1 MRFTATRLQARKQK
15 GELAMNRVFFLSFI
29 LYSLFVA
36 SSVSA
41 AESQSWTLRPGD
53 SLETIASA
61 LEIPQ
66 EEIRKHNP
74 GIRDSNLQIGQKLT
88 LPLQSYQASKAL
100 QDDRSRKGE
109 RIAMLETANDDLKRQ
124 VASAESQLR
133 WQPLWFW
140 GFWICFG
147 IVAFVA
153 GGAFWIFRQ
162 THPKVFEE
170 PRDRTV
176 GDLRESQLRLR
187 SFPREDKDAAGYG
200 MEWHAPLKR
209 VHAHR

>member
-1 MRFTATRLQARKQK
+1 
-15 GELAMNRVFFLSFI
+15 MNRVFFLSFI

-36 SSVSA
+36 SSLSA

-53 SLETIASA
+53 SLETIAAA

-74 GIRDSNLQIGQKLT
+74 GIQDSNLQIGRKLI
-88 LPLQSYQASKAL
+88 LPLQSYEASKAL
-100 QDDRSRKGE
+100 QDDRARKGE
-109 RIAMLETANDDLKRQ
+109 RITMLEKANGDLERQ
-124 VASAESQLR
+124 LASAESQLR

-140 GFWICFG
+140 GFWISFG
-147 IVAFVA
+147 IVAFVV

-170 PRDRTV
+170 PHNRTL

-187 SFPREDKDAAGYG
+187 SFPREEENRAGYG
-200 MEWHAPLKR
+200 MAWQSPLKR
-209 VHAHR
+209 AHAHR

>member
-1 MRFTATRLQARKQK
+1 
-15 GELAMNRVFFLSFI
+15 MNRGFFLSFI

-36 SSVSA
+36 SSLSA

-53 SLETIASA
+53 SLETIAAA

-74 GIRDSNLQIGQKLT
+74 GIQDSNLQIGRKLI
-88 LPLQSYQASKAL
+88 LPLQSYGASKAL
-100 QDDRSRKGE
+100 QDDRARKGE
-109 RIAMLETANDDLKRQ
+109 RITMLEKANGDLERQ
-124 VASAESQLR
+124 LASAESQLH

-140 GFWICFG
+140 GFWISFG
-147 IVAFVA
+147 IVAFVV

-170 PRDRTV
+170 PHNRTL

-187 SFPREDKDAAGYG
+187 SFPREEENRAGYG
-200 MEWHAPLKR
+200 MAWQSPLKR
-209 VHAHR
+209 AHAHR

>member
-1 MRFTATRLQARKQK
+1 
-15 GELAMNRVFFLSFI
+15 MNRSFFLSFI
-29 LYSLFVA
+29 LYSLLVA
-36 SSVSA
+36 SSLPA

-53 SLETIASA
+53 SIETIATT

-74 GIRDSNLQIGQKLT
+74 GIRDSNLQIGQKLS
-88 LPLQSYQASKAL
+88 LPLQSYEASKAL
-100 QDDRSRKGE
+100 QDDRARKGE
-109 RIAMLETANDDLKRQ
+109 RITVLEKANDNLETRL
-124 VASAESQLR
+124 ASAESQLR

-147 IVAFVA
+147 IVAFVV

-170 PRDRTV
+170 PHDRSL

-187 SFPREDKDAAGYG
+187 SFPREDKEAAGYG
-200 MEWHAPLKR
+200 MGWQPPLKR
-209 VHAHR
+209 MHAHR

>member
-1 MRFTATRLQARKQK
+1 
-15 GELAMNRVFFLSFI
+15 MNRGFFLSFI

-36 SSVSA
+36 SSLSA

-53 SLETIASA
+53 SLETIAAA

>member
-1 MRFTATRLQARKQK
+1 
-15 GELAMNRVFFLSFI
+15 MNRGFFLSFI

-36 SSVSA
+36 SSLSA

-53 SLETIASA
+53 SLETIAA
-61 LEIPQ
+61 TLEIPA

-88 LPLQSYQASKAL
+88 LPLQSYEGSKAL
-100 QDDRSRKGE
+100 QDDRARKGE
-109 RIAMLETANDDLKRQ
+109 RIAMLEKTNSDLETQ
-124 VASAESQLR
+124 LASAASQLR

-170 PRDRTV
+170 PHDRSL
-176 GDLRESQLRLR
+176 GDLRESQMRLR
-187 SFPREDKDAAGYG
+187 SFPREDEDAAGYG
-200 MEWHAPLKR
+200 LEWQPPLKR
-209 VHAHR
+209 AHAHR

>member
-1 MRFTATRLQARKQK
+1 
-15 GELAMNRVFFLSFI
+15 MNRGFFLSFI

-36 SSVSA
+36 SSLSA

-53 SLETIASA
+53 SLETIAAA

-74 GIRDSNLQIGQKLT
+74 GIQDSNLQIGRKLI
-88 LPLQSYQASKAL
+88 LPLQSYEASKAL
-100 QDDRSRKGE
+100 QDDRARKGE
-109 RIAMLETANDDLKRQ
+109 RITMLEKANGDLERQ
-124 VASAESQLR
+124 LASAESQLR

-140 GFWICFG
+140 GFWISFG
-147 IVAFVA
+147 IVAFVV

-170 PRDRTV
+170 PHDRTL

-187 SFPREDKDAAGYG
+187 SFPREEENRAGYG
-200 MEWHAPLKR
+200 MAWHSPLKR
-209 VHAHR
+209 AHAHR

>member
-1 MRFTATRLQARKQK
+1 
-15 GELAMNRVFFLSFI
+15 MNRGFFLSFI

-36 SSVSA
+36 SSLSA

-53 SLETIASA
+53 SIETIATT

-74 GIRDSNLQIGQKLT
+74 GIRDSNLQIGQKLS
-88 LPLQSYQASKAL
+88 LPLQSYEASKAL
-100 QDDRSRKGE
+100 QDDRARKSE
-109 RIAMLETANDDLKRQ
+109 RITVLEKANDNLETRL
-124 VASAESQLR
+124 ASAESQLR

-147 IVAFVA
+147 IVAFVV

-209 VHAHR
+209 VH